1 MEFRQSLF
9 WDVDPSK
16 IDVNKDAEYI
26 IERILDFGHD
36 DEVRW
41 MWRFYGKELVKKVVD
56 NSRSLKKETVN
67 LWKLILEEK

>member
-41 MWRFYGKELVKKVVD
+41 MWRFYDKELVKKVVN